1 MNSGKMTSYEDI
13 ETFFKECQGTDFGY
27 LRTHYARFLETFK
40 FADLSGPDKKQVLD
54 IGCHWLHLDYFFAKA
69 GTLITACDAPNTL
82 KQKCVIDAA
91 RKLNINLVEY
101 RRLDLGEG
109 LVDLADDTYDLVLM
123 SEILEHLAFNPLVF
137 WKQIFRVMKNGGKV
151 IITTPNSV
159 YYKSLSMVLEKKIY
173 AAASLGLCRSRYF
186 FYGDVWS
193 SLEGIQHSRIR
204 AVFQN
209 HELWIFRNSSYC
221 SYHRSRFKQR
231 DCTFEDNV
239 LGTHTELCAI

>member
-159 YYKSLSMVLEKKIY
+159 YYKSLSMVLKKKYTPQHRLVVPFKI
-173 AAASLGLCRSRYF
+173 F
-186 FYGDVWS
+186 FLRGRMVIT
-193 SLEGIQHSRIR
+193 G
-204 AVFQN
+204 
-209 HELWIFRNSSYC
+209 RNTA
-221 SYHRSRFKQR
+221 FP
-231 DCTFEDNV
+231 N
-239 LGTHTELCAI
+239 